1 MLAFVLLLTTL
12 QALLTAVL
20 AADPFSDKDA
30 YKHSPPYY
38 PAPEIGR
45 VPTDLRWRAALKVAQ
60 DMVANMT
67 LIEKVNI
74 TTGTGW
80 EMGPCVGNTGT
91 VERLGIKSLC
101 LQDGPLGIRFADLI
115 TTFPAGITIAS
126 TFSKQLVRERGEAMG
141 RENRRKGVDITL
153 SPVVGPLGRHANAGR
168 IWEGFSADPYL
179 AGKLAAEAVT
189 GIQSQNVMAV
199 VKHIVGNEQEHFRQL
214 GEWQGFGFK
223 DLKQPL
229 SSNIDDRTLNE
240 AYLWPFADAVRA
252 NVGSVMCSYQQI
264 NGSQGCQNSHILN
277 GKLKE
282 EMGFQGFVMSDWLAQ
297 RSGVASVLAGLDMS
311 MPGDGLVWADGVPLM
326 GYELTKSVLNGTI
339 DINRVD
345 DMVTRILTPLMY
357 LSITPGNPN
366 FSSWTNDTTSYKI
379 YGAKAG
385 GNVTVNR
392 HIDVRDPWTT
402 KAALD
407 GANAALVLLKNVK
420 NALPLKPTNIGNL
433 NIFGI
438 GSATGPLGA
447 VCGENMQCS
456 DGALI
461 EGWGSGSVYPTDYQ
475 SPYEAIKE
483 RAAQDNIT
491 VGGTTQSWGNLSNV
505 EILSAAADASVVF
518 VLSDSGESTG
528 IVDGN
533 IGDRN
538 NLTLWHNG
546 DAVVKAVASRNPN
559 TIVVVTTVGPVN
571 LEKWIN
577 NPNVTAVLL
586 TGPAGDFGGRA
597 AASILFGD
605 IAPSGKLPFTI
616 AKNDT
621 DYIPLTTKVPKDG
634 LPQDYFTEGTLL
646 DYKRFDENKVTPR
659 FEFGYGLSYSN
670 ITMENLEARFAFPN
684 IPEFLPTPFAPLNP
698 HKPNDVFTP
707 NANQSVFPDDI
718 HPLHKYVY
726 PYLNDTSEIFTSN
739 ETNYPYPEGYSQKQ
753 SNTTNING
761 GAVGGNPALWL
772 SSVYI
777 VHSVSNY
784 GPYDTGVVTQMYIAF
799 PQDNDDLKTAPR
811 QLRGFERSELK
822 VGERHGIL
830 YNVQWR
836 DLAVWDVKLQSW
848 RVQRGE
854 YKVYVGHSSR
864 DFVLTTS
871 FTLQ

>member
-1 MLAFVLLLTTL
+1 MLNLIFLLT
-12 QALLTAVL
+12 LLTAVL
-20 AADPFSDKDA
+20 AGPFDDKDA
-30 YKHSPPYY
+30 YKVSPPYY

-60 DMVANMT
+60 DLVANMT
-67 LIEKVNI
+67 LIEKVNM

-80 EMGPCVGNTGT
+80 EMGACVGNTGT

-126 TFSKQLVRERGEAMG
+126 TFSRQLVNERGAAMG

-153 SPVVGPLGRHANAGR
+153 SPVVGPLGRHANGGR

-189 GIQSQNVMAV
+189 GIQGQNVMAV

-264 NGSQGCQNSHILN
+264 NGSQGCQNAHILN

-297 RSGVASVLAGLDMS
+297 RSGVASTLAGLDMS

-326 GYELTKSVLNGTI
+326 GYELTKSVLNGTVQEK
-339 DINRVD
+339 RVD
-345 DMVTRILTPLMY
+345 DMVTRILTPIIY

-366 FSSWTNDTTSYKI
+366 FSSWTNDTTSWKY

-392 HIDVRDPWTT
+392 HIDVRDEYTT

-420 NALPLKPTNIGNL
+420 SALPLKNIGKV

-475 SPYEAIKE
+475 SPFAAIKE
-483 RAAQDNIT
+483 RAEQDNIT
-491 VGGTTQSWGNLSNV
+491 VGGTTESWGNLTKV
-505 EILSAAADASVVF
+505 HQLSSEGDASIVF

-546 DAVVKAVASRNPN
+546 DNVVKAVAEHNPN

-597 AASILFGD
+597 AANILFGD

-621 DYIPLTTKVPKDG
+621 DYIPLTTEVPKDG

-646 DYKRFDENKVTPR
+646 DYKRFDANKVTPR

-670 ITMENLEARFAFPN
+670 ITLDNLEARYAFPN
-684 IPEFLPTPFAPLNP
+684 IPEFLPPPLPPVNP
-698 HKPNDVFTP
+698 RKPRNNFVP
-707 NANQSVFPDDI
+707 RANETGFPDDI

-726 PYLNDTSEIFTSN
+726 PYLNDTSDIFNSN
-739 ETNYPYPEGYSQKQ
+739 GTQYPYPDGFSTTQK
-753 SNTTNING
+753 NDTNVNG

-772 SSVYI
+772 SALYV

-784 GPYDTGVVTQMYIAF
+784 GPYDTGVVTQLYIAF
-799 PQDNDDLKTAPR
+799 PQDNDGLKTAPR

-822 VGERHGIL
+822 VGEQKGIL

-836 DLAVWDVKLQSW
+836 DLAVWDVELQSW

-854 YKVYVGHSSR
+854 YHVYVGHSSR

-871 FTLQ
+871 FTLT

>member
-1 MLAFVLLLTTL
+1 MFALVLLLTTL
-12 QALLTAVL
+12 FTAAL
-20 AADPFSDKDA
+20 ADPFSDKDA
-30 YKHSPPYY
+30 YKHSPPFY

-126 TFSKQLVRERGEAMG
+126 TFSRDLVRERGAAMG

-153 SPVVGPLGRHANAGR
+153 SPVVGPLGRHANGGR

-189 GIQSQNVMAV
+189 GIQSQNSTFDSLESGRV
-199 VKHIVGNEQEHFRQL
+199 
-214 GEWQGFGFK
+214 GFK

-264 NGSQGCQNSHILN
+264 NGSQGCQNAHILN

-339 DINRVD
+339 DENRVD
-345 DMVTRILTPLMY
+345 DMVTRILTPIIY
-357 LSITPGNPN
+357 LSITPGSPN
-366 FSSWTNDTTSYKI
+366 FSSWTNDTTSYKY

-385 GNVTVNR
+385 GNVTVNK
-392 HIDVRDPWTT
+392 HIDVRDEYTT

-407 GANAALVLLKNVK
+407 GANAALVLLKNEK
-420 NALPLKPTNIGNL
+420 NALPLNPSNIGNL

-438 GSATGPLGA
+438 GSTTDPLGA

-475 SPYEAIKE
+475 SPYDAIKE
-483 RAAQDNIT
+483 RASKDNIT

-505 EILSAAADASVVF
+505 EILSYAADASVVF

-546 DAVVKAVASRNPN
+546 DEVVKAVASTNPN

-571 LEKWIN
+571 LEKWID

-605 IAPSGKLPFTI
+605 ISPSGKLPFTI

-621 DYIPLTTKVPKDG
+621 DYIPLTTKVPEDG

-646 DYKRFDENKVTPR
+646 DYKRFDENQVTPR

-670 ITMENLEARFAFPN
+670 ITVENLVARFAFPSV
-684 IPEFLPTPFAPLNP
+684 PEFLPTPFAPLDPN
-698 HKPNDVFTP
+698 KPKNAFTP
-707 NANQSVFPDDI
+707 NADEAVFPSDI
-718 HPLHKYVY
+718 DPLHKYVY
-726 PYLNDTSEIFTSN
+726 PYLKDSSEINSNDTH
-739 ETNYPYPEGYSQKQ
+739 YPYPHGYSNEQ
-753 SNTTNING
+753 SNSTNING

-772 SSVYI
+772 SAVFV

-799 PQDNDDLKTAPR
+799 PQDDEDLKTAPR

-822 VGERHGIL
+822 VGERRGIL

-864 DFVLTTS
+864 DFVLTTN
-871 FTLQ
+871 FTLT